1 VCIPSF
7 LPSRLEHTF
16 PSNTLNHLV
25 KMGIQGLAR
34 RLEPYATRLSSEQ
47 LDGYSAVIDGPA
59 LAYYAHKL
67 ALASAASATRI
78 PSYADIVAEA
88 LRWLTS
94 LENSNIKV

>member
-1 VCIPSF
+1 
-7 LPSRLEHTF
+7 
-16 PSNTLNHLV
+16 
-25 KMGIQGLAR
+25 MGIQGLAR

>member
-16 PSNTLNHLV
+16 PPNTLNHLV

-59 LAYYAHKL
+59 LAYHAHKL

-88 LRWLTS
+88 RRWLYS
-94 LENSNIKV
+94 LEKSNIKV